1 MPKKIRR
8 TRISKKTA
16 AKNRNSSFLVRAIS
30 FTFISAFFIFSLV
43 LVMYFFVLPSVLG
56 NDNSSKNILLV
67 SDQLDEQNKYIA
79 LVHVSENPEENVVIF
94 INGEQMVEV
103 GDDYGE
109 YKLNTIFQL
118 LKIDNQSD
126 QKIKSVFSR
135 LLKITVDEFVIL
147 NGIDGKDLAGG
158 ALKKT
163 ILEKFFADVGGSI
176 SNKLKLLKLH
186 YLVEESE
193 ILDVDKLEAVE
204 KYYYKLSTIKDE
216 LYGNCSVS
224 VVNTTSRSGLAH
236 AVSDIIENTGAQVL
250 QVEGSDA
257 TVNKTNIYY
266 PSRKPECKDLVD
278 KLLGIF
284 PNEVEIKMNYE
295 LPKTQALRSDILI
308 MLGDDF

>member
-1 MPKKIRR
+1 
-8 TRISKKTA
+8 
-16 AKNRNSSFLVRAIS
+16 
-30 FTFISAFFIFSLV
+30 
-43 LVMYFFVLPSVLG
+43 MYFFVLPSVLN
-56 NDNSSKNILLV
+56 NDISTKNILLV

-79 LVHVSENPEENVVIF
+79 LVHVSENHEENVVIF
-94 INGEQMVEV
+94 INGEQMVEA

-135 LLKITVDEFVIL
+135 LLKITINEFVIL
-147 NGIDGKDLAGG
+147 NGIDDEELVGG

-163 ILEKFFADVGGSI
+163 ILEKFFGDVGGSI

-186 YLVEESE
+186 YLVDEAE
-193 ILDVDKLEAVE
+193 ILDVEELGSLER
-204 KYYYKLSTIKDE
+204 YYYKLSIIEDE

-236 AVSDIIENTGAQVL
+236 DVSNIIENTGAQVL

-266 PSRKPECKDLVD
+266 PSRKPECKELVD
-278 KLLGIF
+278 KLLGMF
-284 PNEVEIKMNYE
+284 PSEVEIKMNYE
-295 LPKTQALRSDILI
+295 LPKTQVLRSDIMI
-308 MLGDDF
+308 MLGEDY